1 MEYFADMNTID
12 DVVTAINNLND
23 TGSFIYSNG
32 YYTETVE
39 NFIAQWILL
48 DSEEFII
55 QSGTDYIEEMLDYL
69 VENGASFDYEKAYQE
84 TVKQAFD
91 QGLIEPIVS

>member
-1 MEYFADMNTID
+1 MEYFTDLHTID

-23 TGSFIYSNG
+23 IGSFMYSGG

-48 DSEEFII
+48 DSEEFINK
-55 QSGTDYIEEMLDYL
+55 SGTDYIEEMLDYL

-84 TVKQAFD
+84 TIKQAID